1 MSRLKPDFEPLENS
15 AFFFRPNTAIQA
27 EINTPETPASLTELK
42 EIIRKFSL
50 SLTPDDQKKLKHATL
65 TAKTCAFNRDS
76 AHYWQLIKEIFI
88 QSLKETHPE
97 QDRTAIIEVLNSVN
111 LSLFSK
117 EHVDNVS
124 FLVYLLGIING
135 LL

>member
-27 EINTPETPASLTELK
+27 EVDTPETPASLPDLK

-50 SLTPDDQKKLKHATL
+50 SLTTDDQKKFKHATL
-65 TAKTCAFNRDS
+65 TAKTCASNRDS
-76 AHYWQLIKEIFI
+76 NHYWQILKDFFL
-88 QSLKETHPE
+88 QSLKETHTE
-97 QDRTAIIEVLNSVN
+97 QDITSIKEILNSVD
-111 LSLFSK
+111 LSHLSK
-117 EHVDNVS
+117 DRVDNVA
-124 FLVYLLGIING
+124 FLVYLIGILNG

>member
-27 EINTPETPASLTELK
+27 ETVTPETPATLAEFK
-42 EIIRKFSL
+42 EMFRRFSL
-50 SLTPDDQKKLKHATL
+50 SLTEEDQKKFKQATL

-76 AHYWQLIKEIFI
+76 NHYWQLFSDFFL
-88 QSLKETHPE
+88 QSLKETHTE
-97 QDRTAIIEVLNSVN
+97 RDITSIREVFKSVDLSQLTKDR
-111 LSLFSK
+111 
-117 EHVDNVS
+117 VDNVT
-124 FLVYLLGIING
+124 FIVYLMGIING